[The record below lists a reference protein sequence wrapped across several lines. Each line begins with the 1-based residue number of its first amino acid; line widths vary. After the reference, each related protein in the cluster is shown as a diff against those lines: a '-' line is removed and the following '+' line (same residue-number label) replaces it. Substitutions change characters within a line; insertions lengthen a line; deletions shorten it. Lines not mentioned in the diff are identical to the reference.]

1 MQLTV
6 KTLQQKAFKVEAEP
20 SILVKDFKALIEE
33 AGKSD
38 HGGVYKAEAQKLIY
52 QVCRFKT
59 LYLVNLNRAK
69 SSKMKRKLRSTR
81 LQKRDSSF

>member
-38 HGGVYKAEAQKLIY
+38 HGGDYKAEAQKLIY
-52 QVCRFKT
+52 QVFWRFAN
-59 LYLVNLNRAK
+59 LLVNFNRAK
-69 SSKMKRKLRSTR
+69 SSRMKRKSKSTR
-81 LQKRDSSF
+81 LQKRASSF